1 MNCNNLPDFLKQKAL
16 WCVWKFESEHG
27 KIPYDPR
34 TGYKARSNDP
44 GTFSDFQTAYTA
56 YTNGGYDG
64 LGIGIFHGIG
74 AIDIDHCIVDGTLS
88 DMASDIIDKMG
99 SYTEIS
105 PSGNGIRIIFT
116 VDNFQYNKEL
126 YYINNQKKG
135 LEVYIAGATSKFV
148 TITGN
153 AINDNSIIDGTS
165 KLTEVLNLY
174 MLRNP
179 QEQTTIM
186 QSAITANPGDDF
198 LKIGLEKDKKLRD
211 YWNGARPHGNESEDD
226 AGLMAKLLYWCNN
239 DPQVAIKAFRASPYT
254 SQKDDEHKKKL
265 DRADYLPNL
274 AKAMRADQT
283 ALQDHE
289 QWQRTQAT
297 SQESQCDKT
306 SRGLNII
313 SAPDLQKADL
323 PPTKFLVDR
332 LLPEGASLLAAAP
345 KSGKSW
351 FVLLLGL
358 KIAAGEMFLQWQT
371 QQAGVLYLS
380 FEDTLK
386 RLQSRMNKL
395 LNNAPAPPWF
405 YFSTEIVTIEDGLLE
420 LVDEHVKQHPETK
433 LIIID
438 TFQKIR
444 GQGLRGERWY
454 DHDYRE
460 AGAIKEAMDKK
471 GISVLFVHHT
481 SKTKDKD
488 DPFNEITGTNGISGV
503 MDTMFVI
510 KKTSR
515 HAQQATLH
523 ITGRDVEQNE
533 FVIRLNETTC
543 QWEFIGDAD
552 ELAEHEARFE
562 YQTSPVV
569 KTIRALLEE
578 SPKKQWTGF
587 AKNLLEAGE
596 RLFHI
601 PISQSSQSLGKELIK
616 LRDLLY
622 EQDKIVYRISPNGN
636 AGHRH
641 HFYYDVEEPVADNI
655 QEKEEDDVAF

>member
-1 MNCNNLPDFLKQKAL
+1 MNVHNIPDLLIQLAL
-16 WCVWKFESEHG
+16 WCVWKMNSDRG
-27 KIPYDPR
+27 KIPYNPH
-34 TGYKARSNDP
+34 TGYKAKSNDP
-44 GTFSDFQTAYTA
+44 STFSDFQTVCKAFET
-56 YTNGGYDG
+56 GKYDG

-74 AIDIDHCIVDGTLS
+74 AIDIDHCVVDGKYS
-88 DMASDIIDKMG
+88 DMASDIIDRMG

-135 LEVYIAGATSKFV
+135 LEIYIAGATSKFV

-153 AINDNSIIDGTS
+153 AINNNSIVDGTA
-165 KLTEVLNLY
+165 KLQEVLDMY
-174 MLRNP
+174 MQRNIP
-179 QEQTTIM
+179 ETKAAVEPAVSVSQ
-186 QSAITANPGDDF
+186 ADDF
-198 LKIGLEKDKKLRD
+198 LQIGIDKDKNLKA
-211 YWNGARPHGNESEDD
+211 YWNGARPHGDESEDD
-226 AGLMAKLLYWCNN
+226 AGLMAKLMYWCNN
-239 DPQVAIKAFRASPYT
+239 DPNEAIKAFRSSPYA

-265 DRADYLPNL
+265 DRPDYLPNL
-274 AKAMRADQT
+274 TAATRADRT
-283 ALQDHE
+283 ALQDNEKWRKAHANDQGSKE
-289 QWQRTQAT
+289 N
-297 SQESQCDKT
+297 KT

-323 PPTKFLVDR
+323 PPTKYLVDR
-332 LLPEGASLLAAAP
+332 ILPEGTSILAAAP

-386 RLQSRMNKL
+386 RLQGRMNRL
-395 LNNAPAPPWF
+395 IDNSPAPPWF
-405 YFSTEIVTIEDGLLE
+405 YFSTEIINLEDGLME
-420 LVDEHVKQHPETK
+420 LIDEHLKQHPETK
-433 LIIID
+433 LVIID

-460 AGAIKEAMDKK
+460 AGMIKEAMDKK
-471 GISVLFVHHT
+471 GVSVLFVHHT
-481 SKTKDKD
+481 SKTKDKE

-510 KKTSR
+510 KKASR
-515 HAQQATLH
+515 HAQKATLH
-523 ITGRDVEQNE
+523 ITGRDVEQDEILISFNE
-533 FVIRLNETTC
+533 DTC
-543 QWEFIGDAD
+543 QWEFVGDAD
-552 ELAEHEARFE
+552 EVAKQEAKFE

-569 KTIRALLEE
+569 KTIRALLAE
-578 SPKKQWTGF
+578 SPKKQWNGF

-596 RLFHI
+596 RLFQI
-601 PISQSSQSLGKELIK
+601 PIAQSSQSLGKELSKIK
-616 LRDLLY
+616 DLLY
-622 EQDKIVYRISPNGN
+622 EQDKIVYKISSNGN

-641 HFYYDVEEPVADNI
+641 HFYYGDYTPVTDSQETDYESVE
-655 QEKEEDDVAF
+655 F

>member
-1 MNCNNLPDFLKQKAL
+1 MSFHNIPDLLIQLAL
-16 WCVWKFESEHG
+16 WCVWKRDNDRG
-27 KIPYDPR
+27 KIPYNPN
-34 TGYKARSNDP
+34 TGYKAKSNDP
-44 GTFSDFQTAYTA
+44 STFSDFQTVCKAFET
-56 YTNGGYDG
+56 GKYDG

-74 AIDIDHCIVDGTLS
+74 AIDIDHCVVNSKFS
-88 DMASDIIDKMG
+88 DMASDIISRMG

-153 AINDNSIIDGTS
+153 AINNNSIVDGTA
-165 KLTEVLNLY
+165 KLQKVLDMY
-174 MLRNP
+174 MQKNIP
-179 QEQTTIM
+179 ETTAAVQPAASAS
-186 QSAITANPGDDF
+186 QSDYF
-198 LKIGLEKDKKLRD
+198 LQIGIDKDKKLKA

-226 AGLMAKLLYWCNN
+226 AGLMAKLMYWCNN
-239 DPQVAIKAFRASPYT
+239 DTNEAIKAFRSSPYA
-254 SQKDDEHKKKL
+254 SQKDDDHKKKL
-265 DRADYLPNL
+265 DRPDYLPNL
-274 AKAMRADQT
+274 AAATRADRT
-283 ALQDHE
+283 ALQDNE
-289 QWQRTQAT
+289 QWRKAHVNDQV
-297 SQESQCDKT
+297 SKESKT

-323 PPTKFLVDR
+323 PPTKYLVDR
-332 LLPEGASLLAAAP
+332 ILPEGTSMLAAAP

-386 RLQSRMNKL
+386 RLQGRMNRL
-395 LNNAPAPPWF
+395 LDNSPAPPWF
-405 YFSTEIVTIEDGLLE
+405 YFSTEIINLEDGLMGLI
-420 LVDEHVKQHPETK
+420 DEHLKQHPETK
-433 LIIID
+433 LVIID

-460 AGAIKEAMDKK
+460 AGMIKEAMDKK

-481 SKTKDKD
+481 SKTKDKE

-510 KKTSR
+510 KKASR

-523 ITGRDVEQNE
+523 ITGRDVEQDEILISFNE
-533 FVIRLNETTC
+533 DTC
-543 QWEFIGDAD
+543 QWEFVGDAD
-552 ELAEHEARFE
+552 EVAKQEAKFE
-562 YQTSPVV
+562 YQTSPIV
-569 KTIRALLEE
+569 KTIRALLAE
-578 SPKKQWTGF
+578 SPKKQWNGF
-587 AKNLLEAGE
+587 AKNLIEAGK
-596 RLFHI
+596 RLFQI
-601 PISQSSQSLGKELIK
+601 PIAQSSQSLGKELSRIK
-616 LRDLLY
+616 DLLY
-622 EQDKIVYRISPNGN
+622 EQDRIVYKISPNGN

-641 HFYYDVEEPVADNI
+641 HFYYDDYIPVNDSQGNDCESVE
-655 QEKEEDDVAF
+655 F